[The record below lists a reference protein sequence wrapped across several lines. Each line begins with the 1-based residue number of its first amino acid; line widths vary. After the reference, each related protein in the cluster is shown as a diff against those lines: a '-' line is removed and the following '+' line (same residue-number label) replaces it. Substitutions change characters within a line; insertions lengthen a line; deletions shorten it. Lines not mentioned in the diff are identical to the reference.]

1 MRTPP
6 FWTLPLVLLLAC
18 AGGRSQ
24 DLPADPPGVAVVELF
39 GSEGCSSCPPADELL
54 AEWAERADRE
64 QLPVFVLSYHVPYW
78 DRLGWPDRFARLS
91 WEQRQRAYSARL
103 GDRVYTPQA
112 VVNGRYSF
120 TGSRQ
125 AELSE
130 HVAEELERPVAFT
143 LAGTAKSTAIG
154 LQVEVQV
161 NEVRK
166 QAWPEGAVLQV
177 ALVEDGLSSR
187 VTAGENRGRELHHVA
202 VVREL
207 RTVPLRPGEL
217 MYTVV
222 LPLEAVDDPSRM
234 RVVAFVQEAADGP
247 VLGAAALPVTP

>member
-1 MRTPP
+1 M
-6 FWTLPLVLLLAC
+6 
-18 AGGRSQ
+18 
-24 DLPADPPGVAVVELF
+24 
-39 GSEGCSSCPPADELL
+39 
-54 AEWAERADRE
+54 
-64 QLPVFVLSYHVPYW
+64 
-78 DRLGWPDRFARLS
+78 
-91 WEQRQRAYSARL
+91 
-103 GDRVYTPQA
+103 
-112 VVNGRYSF
+112 NGRHSF

-207 RTVPLRPGEL
+207 RTVP
-217 MYTVV
+217 
-222 LPLEAVDDPSRM
+222 
-234 RVVAFVQEAADGP
+234 
-247 VLGAAALPVTP
+247 